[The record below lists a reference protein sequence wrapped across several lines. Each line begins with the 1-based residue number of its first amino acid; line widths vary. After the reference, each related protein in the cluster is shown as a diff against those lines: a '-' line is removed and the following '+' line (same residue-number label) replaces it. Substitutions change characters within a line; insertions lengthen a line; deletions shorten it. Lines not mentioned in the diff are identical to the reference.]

1 MATPKKKVATTLT
14 SILENPI
21 MGNILDKSQDIDKT
35 ISEVMSWWRYDM
47 ASRKPG
53 IAYTSEGEKT
63 TDLDLSCFLF
73 ELAER
78 SAVINIP
85 IYKSI
90 RAKSIK
96 EGEVVLSSQNRH
108 GNVLGLSANKDVFS
122 FSIRIKDMNAISTDN
137 VGAFRNFSVTDLDGD
152 WYPGFGNLEFIPTAK
167 ENEFIFKNDIAE
179 DGKINFSY
187 FVHPNRWQSFFGQ
200 YYFMTK
206 VLIDRMKEEAQ
217 YYNSEVKIMLAEGI
231 NYPTKSEPTEWPASE
246 KMPGKKIKV
255 KSFEVEIDLPDNDS
269 RFKTYKHNVKNLV
282 TLTDKRR
289 YWVYNLIPRLNF
301 AIRTVEYA
309 YFKYGQDRIPSWIKN
324 VKWETGYVTKGKH
337 TAWDRMVL
345 FQNKV
350 GEVGISIKKR
360 VYETTQ
366 EVALDYDN
374 RKGKLKNYM
383 AIVLDESGSMETI
396 WAETINTFNEQ
407 IKVIKGNAEDME
419 TMVSLQTFN
428 TTVPKP
434 RLWNVS
440 DSKLQPI
447 SIKDYKPYGM
457 TALHDA
463 IGETITKLKD
473 VPDVDDPTV
482 SFLLV
487 IISDGEENHS
497 KLPSQ
502 GGWKYNIAP
511 LIKEVQSTGKWT
523 ITYLGANQDLAK
535 ISDELG
541 IIKGNLMKF
550 DASSKGMKEAG
561 FTVSMGLNSFYSSR
575 RSGGTSTDN
584 FYGKKS

>member
-1 MATPKKKVATTLT
+1 MTTPKKKVAATLT

-21 MGNILDKSQDIDKT
+21 MASILDKSHDIDET
-35 ISEVMSWWRYDM
+35 INEVVSWWRYDM

-53 IAYTSEGEKT
+53 IAYTSGGDKT

-78 SAVINIP
+78 NAVINIP

-96 EGEVVLSSQNRH
+96 EGEFVLSSQNRH
-108 GNVLGLSANKDVFS
+108 VNVLGLSSNKDVFS
-122 FSIRIKDMNAISTDN
+122 FSLRIKDMNAVSTDN
-137 VGAFRNFSVTDLDGD
+137 VGAFRNFSITDFDGD
-152 WYPGFGNLEFIPTAK
+152 WYPGFGNLEFIPTAE
-167 ENEFIFKNDIAE
+167 ENEFIFKNNLAD

-217 YYNSEVKIMLAEGI
+217 YYNSEIKTMLAEGI
-231 NYPTKSEPTEWPASE
+231 NYPIKSETTDRPSTE
-246 KMPGKKIKV
+246 KIPGKKIKV
-255 KSFEVEIDLPDNDS
+255 KSFEVEIDLPENDS
-269 RFKTYKHNVKNLV
+269 QFEEYKHNAKNLV
-282 TLTDKRR
+282 ILTDKRK
-289 YWVYNLIPRLNF
+289 YWIYNLIPKLNF
-301 AIRTVEYA
+301 AVRTVEYA
-309 YFKYGQDRIPSWIKN
+309 YFKHGDDRIPSWIKN
-324 VKWETGYVTKGKH
+324 VKWETGYITKGKR
-337 TAWDRMVL
+337 TAWDRLVL

-350 GEVGISIKKR
+350 GEVGVSIKKR
-360 VYETTQ
+360 VYETIQ

-374 RKGKLKNYM
+374 RKGKLKNYI
-383 AIVLDESGSMETI
+383 AIVLDESGSMGLI
-396 WAETINTFNEQ
+396 WSETINTFNEQ
-407 IKVIKGNAEDME
+407 IQVIKKNSEDME

-447 SIKDYKPYGM
+447 SIKDYKPDGM

-463 IGETITKLKD
+463 IGRTITELKKT
-473 VPDVDDPTV
+473 PDADDPTV
-482 SFLLV
+482 SFLLI

-497 KLPSQ
+497 KYPPL
-502 GGWKYNIAP
+502 GWKNNIAP
-511 LIKEVQSTGKWT
+511 LIKEIQSTGKWT
-523 ITYLGANQDLAK
+523 VTYLGANQDLVK
-535 ISDELG
+535 VSDELG
-541 IIKGNLMKF
+541 IAKGNLMKF

-561 FTVSMGLNSFYSSR
+561 FTVSMGLNNFYDVRRKGNSR
-575 RSGGTSTDN
+575 MDN
-584 FYGKKS
+584 FYGKKP